1 MKRANCTI
9 ISGSAIILFLLISC
23 QARDVK
29 NTASTKSGVRSAQD
43 IRVKE
48 EYVIDSLSDN
58 LPALKDKYAELFLTG
73 NVISA
78 GDLDNKRFDVLK
90 KHFNT
95 LTAENAMKP
104 LYLQREKGN
113 FTFEA
118 ADKIVDAVVAAGMK
132 MHGHTLAWHNQSGAW
147 MNPAGISRDEAIEN
161 LVNHAKT
168 VAAHFKGRVISWDV
182 LNEAVIDNPP
192 NPEDWR
198 ASLRQSPWLQAIG
211 PDYVE
216 IVFKAARE
224 ADDDALLYYND
235 YNLDNQS
242 KAQAVY
248 NMVKEINEKN
258 RGADGRPLIDG
269 VGMQGHYRVSTNID
283 NVEKSL
289 EKFISLGLE
298 VSVTELDIQ
307 AGANAAL
314 LEAQSLEQGIV
325 YARLFSLFS
334 RHADHIGRVTI
345 WGLDDG
351 KSWRSQT
358 NPTLLD
364 AELKTKPA
372 FFGALDP
379 EKFLAENEAQLVRE
393 TKEAFAPHGSPA
405 PGRFDDPAWDKA
417 PDILIDQ
424 YLMAW
429 QGASGTARVLW
440 DERCLYARITVRNA
454 ELNRT
459 NSSLHEQDS
468 VEVFIDEQ
476 NQKTRSIQ
484 NDDGQYRVN
493 FENER
498 SFSRPELEAGFDSAA
513 SVSEKSYTVIM
524 QIPFRTITPQAG
536 MRIGFDLQINGASER
551 GLRQS
556 IAVWNDVSGNSFQDT
571 SGYGLLRLEAK

>member
-29 NTASTKSGVRSAQD
+29 NAASTKSGVRSAQD

-198 ASLRQSPWLQAIG
+198 A
-211 PDYVE
+211 
-216 IVFKAARE
+216 
-224 ADDDALLYYND
+224 
-235 YNLDNQS
+235 
-242 KAQAVY
+242 
-248 NMVKEINEKN
+248 
-258 RGADGRPLIDG
+258 
-269 VGMQGHYRVSTNID
+269 
-283 NVEKSL
+283 
-289 EKFISLGLE
+289 
-298 VSVTELDIQ
+298 
-307 AGANAAL
+307 
-314 LEAQSLEQGIV
+314 
-325 YARLFSLFS
+325 
-334 RHADHIGRVTI
+334 
-345 WGLDDG
+345 
-351 KSWRSQT
+351 
-358 NPTLLD
+358 
-364 AELKTKPA
+364 
-372 FFGALDP
+372 
-379 EKFLAENEAQLVRE
+379 
-393 TKEAFAPHGSPA
+393 
-405 PGRFDDPAWDKA
+405 
-417 PDILIDQ
+417 
-424 YLMAW
+424 
-429 QGASGTARVLW
+429 
-440 DERCLYARITVRNA
+440 
-454 ELNRT
+454 
-459 NSSLHEQDS
+459 
-468 VEVFIDEQ
+468 
-476 NQKTRSIQ
+476 
-484 NDDGQYRVN
+484 
-493 FENER
+493 
-498 SFSRPELEAGFDSAA
+498 
-513 SVSEKSYTVIM
+513 
-524 QIPFRTITPQAG
+524 
-536 MRIGFDLQINGASER
+536 
-551 GLRQS
+551 
-556 IAVWNDVSGNSFQDT
+556 
-571 SGYGLLRLEAK
+571 